1 MTLRSE
7 YFTVEQLGNGVYA
20 LIAAGAPADSN
31 AGIIDMGDRTLVFD
45 TFMTPK
51 AANDLRDVA
60 EQLTGR
66 PVTYVINSH
75 YHYDHIRGNQVFSD
89 DAEVISTTR
98 TRELIATKGMAQIDN
113 EIANG
118 SAELE
123 KLEQQI
129 EVEPDTHKR
138 KDLAFFASE
147 YRVVLESLP
156 SLRLRIPNIT
166 FDTKMVFHG
175 MLRTVEL
182 ITLGGGHTESDAIL
196 YLPKERIAFLGDL
209 LFVGYHPLMTDG
221 NPQTWMHILERVE
234 KLTPTTLVPG
244 HGATG
249 NPNDLTVMQHYIS
262 TMNDIAHDLMAGGDL
277 KVKDR
282 TALPAPFDSWGF
294 SPFVELNLEF
304 LCQRAGRE
312 VRRSESVH

>member
-1 MTLRSE
+1 MTPRSE
-7 YFTVEQLGNGVYA
+7 YFTVEQLGKGVYA
-20 LIAAGAPADSN
+20 LIATGAPADSN

-66 PVTYVINSH
+66 PATYVINSH

-98 TRELIATKGMAQIDN
+98 TRELIATKGMAQINN
-113 EIANG
+113 EVTNG

-129 EVEPDTHKR
+129 EVEPDAYKR

-156 SLRLRIPNIT
+156 SLKLRIPNIT
-166 FDTKMVFHG
+166 FDTKMILHG
-175 MLRTVEL
+175 RLRTVEL
-182 ITLGGGHTESDAIL
+182 ITLGGGHTESDAVL
-196 YLPKERIAFLGDL
+196 YLPEEQIAFLGDL

-221 NPQTWMHILERVE
+221 NSQTWTHILERVGN
-234 KLTPTTLVPG
+234 LAPTTLVPG
-244 HGATG
+244 HGVVG
-249 NPNDLTVMQHYIS
+249 NPNDLKVMQHYIS
-262 TMNDIAHDLMAGGDL
+262 TMSDIARDLMARGDL
-277 KVKDR
+277 KAKDR

-304 LCQRAGRE
+304 LCRQTERGATL
-312 VRRSESVH
+312 